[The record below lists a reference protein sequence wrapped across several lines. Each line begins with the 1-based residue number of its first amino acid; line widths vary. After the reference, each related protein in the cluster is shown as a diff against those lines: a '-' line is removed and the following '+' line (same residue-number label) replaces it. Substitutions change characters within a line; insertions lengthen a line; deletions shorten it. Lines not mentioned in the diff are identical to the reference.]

1 MANQRQAGKMM
12 SRRLCLP
19 NWHRYEIL
27 TTGSVVT
34 ERGQARPP
42 LVAVDRP
49 HPKEIWPNTSISIS
63 YDC

>member
-34 ERGQARPP
+34 ERDKLGPRWWQ
-42 LVAVDRP
+42 
-49 HPKEIWPNTSISIS
+49 
-63 YDC
+63 